1 MNDECQSSKNLL
13 DCSSSV
19 QAVDRRW
26 GFPLGGRISQERG
39 GGGAES
45 AGEETDGNVRFQAY
59 SARGRSDSALG
70 ACAQA
75 LCRAEARSWAKWPRE
90 AQAHV
95 VLITERLK
103 SAILWE
109 K

>member
-1 MNDECQSSKNLL
+1 MNDECQGCKNLL

-19 QAVDRRW
+19 QAVDRRC

-39 GGGAES
+39 EGGAES
-45 AGEETDGNVRFQAY
+45 AGEERDRNVRFQAY
-59 SARGRSDSALG
+59 STRGRSDSTLEAR
-70 ACAQA
+70 AQA
-75 LCRAEARSWAKWPRE
+75 LCRAEAGSWTKWPRE

-103 SAILWE
+103 SAIL
-109 K
+109 